1 MSVTIRDGWRPPLGS
16 SKARPRHGTAYV
28 HKTRASRARASASG
42 QGVAALAARTH
53 HVDIRRGQLLLD
65 LPALRC
71 VPKLPRW
78 VENLALA
85 VGGDAYVRVP
95 LWSGAQHWARI
106 TVPVAYDL
114 RYKSIRGELEHDRVS
129 RKTLLKVA
137 DARARFADG
146 RTGRHCRPTNETL
159 AACTGLPER
168 TVQRATR
175 LLALLGCATEI
186 LRGRLRTKAERLA
199 SWRLGDRSRGW
210 ASVWSLHAPRP
221 LVDNSRD
228 RKGLWR
234 PCSQKMS
241 PHPRRGSVSV
251 EKGSLSSYSPTDR
264 QAVGAGHGPPMNGGA
279 ARHSSKQGTGRP
291 RQRAFDPGGRLL
303 ALRWLAEGA
312 TPAWAGRHS
321 PRGWATALAAPAAHG
336 WTPDDLNTVIRE
348 WGTVGANYLPA
359 EPHKPIGLL
368 YTILAWHGD
377 LVNRPAAA
385 AAAQIAAVHAADLAA
400 MDVRRQ
406 AAAAAQPACA
416 EHRAVL
422 RAQFAADQRRRK
434 GQAHH
439 DG

>member
-16 SKARPRHGTAYV
+16 SKTRPRHGTAYV
-28 HKTRASRARASASG
+28 HKTRAPRARVSGGG

-53 HVDIRRGQLLLD
+53 HAGDRFGQLPLD

-71 VPKLPRW
+71 VPKLPSW

-137 DARARFADG
+137 DARARYADG

-159 AACTGLPER
+159 AKISGLDER

-210 ASVWSLHAPRP
+210 ASVWALHAPRP

-228 RKGLWR
+228 AKGLWR
-234 PCSQKMS
+234 PCSQKLS

-251 EKGSLSSYSPTDR
+251 EKSSLSSYSPTDR
-264 QAVGAGHGPPMNGGA
+264 QAVGAGQSPPINGGA
-279 ARHSSKQGTGRP
+279 ARHATKQTRR
-291 RQRAFDPGGRLL
+291 RQYRHSVDPGGRLL

-321 PRGWATALAAPAAHG
+321 PRGWAAALAAPAAHS
-336 WTPDDLNTVIRE
+336 WTPEDVNTVIRE
-348 WGTVGANYLPA
+348 WSSVGANYLPPD
-359 EPHKPIGLL
+359 PHKPIGLL

-377 LVNRPAAA
+377 LQNRPAAA
-385 AAAQIAAVHAADLAA
+385 AAAQIAAEHAADLAA
-400 MDVRRQ
+400 MDARRH
-406 AAAAAQPACA
+406 AAAQARSASA

-434 GQAHH
+434 GQHRH